1 VTRIFG
7 LQDHQ
12 PLPGAASLRTAK
24 AVKKAALESSVY
36 LSACDAQDDAAM
48 VHAVGNTGQQGSAH
62 VRAQILRRMAAAR
75 SIVGDAV

>member
-12 PLPGAASLRTAK
+12 RLPGAANLRTAT
-24 AVKKAALESSVY
+24 AVKKAALESWVY

-48 VHAVGNTGQQGSAH
+48 VHAVANTGNK
-62 VRAQILRRMAAAR
+62 VLPM
-75 SIVGDAV
+75 